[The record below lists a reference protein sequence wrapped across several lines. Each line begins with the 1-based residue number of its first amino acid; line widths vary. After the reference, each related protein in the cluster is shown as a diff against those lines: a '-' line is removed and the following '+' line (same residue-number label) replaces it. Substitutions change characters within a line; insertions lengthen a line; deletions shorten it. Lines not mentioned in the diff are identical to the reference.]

1 MSSSN
6 KIFAVLEAVVSH
18 QDSGLNFAAVV
29 STTGLPKASAHR
41 ILKALTDLGYLSLS
55 PETKRYR
62 GTLKLAALG
71 AEVTSNF
78 DLRDYV
84 HPQLLKLHQETS
96 HTSNMGIRN
105 GEVGIYVDK
114 IESLDYGIKLF
125 SEIGKSFPLHCTG
138 MGKILLAF
146 GEAEDIE
153 RILSRPLKAFTEKT
167 ITDQAVLK
175 AELEEIRTEGY
186 AVDREEITRGI
197 MCVAAP
203 VFGLQGKI
211 VCAISA
217 AFPSYINSDRGITR
231 EIEALKR
238 HADAISGMLKR
249 R

>member
-1 MSSSN
+1 MRSAD
-6 KIFAVLEAVVSH
+6 KIFDVLEAVVSH

-29 STTGLPKASAHR
+29 NATGLPKASAHR
-41 ILKALTDLGYLSLS
+41 ILKALTELGYLSLS

-84 HPQLLKLHQETS
+84 HPGLLKLHQETS

-114 IESLDYGIKLF
+114 IESQDYGIKLF
-125 SEIGKSFPLHCTG
+125 SEIGKSFPLHCTA
-138 MGKILLAF
+138 MGKVLVAYA
-146 GEAEDIE
+146 EAQEIE

-167 ITDQAVLK
+167 IIEPAVLK
-175 AELEEIRTEGY
+175 EELERIRAEGY

-203 VFGLQGKI
+203 VFGVQGKI
-211 VCAISA
+211 VCSISV
-217 AFPSYINSDRGITR
+217 AFPSYINSDRGIQR
-231 EIEALKR
+231 EIKALKR
-238 HADAISGMLKR
+238 HAAAISGLLKR